1 MNATLTK
8 ARLHQIR
15 TGPPEQQLRRRFRLT
30 RWQLAERAGV
40 PIQDVED
47 FEEGL
52 PVVLESRIR
61 IRKILWGMKY
71 GKRCRNTASRR
82 RFL

>member
-30 RWQLAERAGV
+30 RWQLSGLAGV
-40 PIQDVED
+40 PFEDVQD

-52 PVVLESRIR
+52 PVALESRIR
-61 IRKILWGMKY
+61 IRKVLWAMKY
-71 GKRCRNTASRR
+71 GKRCRSTASRR
-82 RFL
+82 SFS

>member
-1 MNATLTK
+1 MNATLTI

-15 TGPPEQQLRRRFRLT
+15 TGPPEQQLRRRLRLT

-40 PIQDVED
+40 AIEDVQD

-52 PVVLESRIR
+52 PVALECRIR
-61 IRKILWGMKY
+61 IRRFLWGLKY
-71 GKRCRNTASRR
+71 GRRCRSTASQQS
-82 RFL
+82 FC